1 MLKCKHDDTDCHLS
15 LVTTVLRVSEEVITD
30 PLMEFDKASGG
41 GGEQSDFTD
50 SEKSGGKEKREK
62 ILLGSSKKKDKEKK
76 KEKETRYNQ
85 LGAESSGDED
95 EGKKKKKAF
104 KLGPLAKKDKK
115 EKKDKDSETKEG
127 KEGKKKE
134 KKEKPKLKL
143 KKSHKGSS
151 EPDGGGGSVPESSLP
166 PVFGVALE
174 VAVERSRC
182 HDGINLPVV
191 VRECVDYI
199 EAEGLTVEGIYRSSG
214 VKSKITKLKAAYNSR
229 QTVKLASYE
238 PAVVASLLKLFLR
251 ELPGELYQPSV
262 QSPVSSIVV
271 ID

>member
-1 MLKCKHDDTDCHLS
+1 MD
-15 LVTTVLRVSEEVITD
+15 
-30 PLMEFDKASGG
+30 FDNPGSGG
-41 GGEQSDFTD
+41 GGWGGGGGGDDQSDFTD
-50 SEKSGGKEKREK
+50 SEKSGKEKREK

-85 LGAESSGDED
+85 LGAESSADED

-104 KLGPLAKKDKK
+104 KLGALAKKDKK
-115 EKKDKDSETKEG
+115 EKKDKEGDTKDG
-127 KEGKKKE
+127 KESKKKE

-143 KKSHKGSS
+143 KKSHKTDS
-151 EPDGGGGSVPESSLP
+151 EPDKTGGGGMETSRP
-166 PVFGVALE
+166 PVFGVSLDL
-174 VAVERSRC
+174 AVERSRC
-182 HDGINLPVV
+182 HDGIKLPVV

-229 QTVKLASYE
+229 QTVKLANYE

-251 ELPGELYQPSV
+251 ELPGE
-262 QSPVSSIVV
+262 
-271 ID
+271 

>member
-1 MLKCKHDDTDCHLS
+1 M
-15 LVTTVLRVSEEVITD
+15 
-30 PLMEFDKASGG
+30 
-41 GGEQSDFTD
+41 
-50 SEKSGGKEKREK
+50 
-62 ILLGSSKKKDKEKK
+62 
-76 KEKETRYNQ
+76 
-85 LGAESSGDED
+85 
-95 EGKKKKKAF
+95 KKKKKAF

-115 EKKDKDSETKEG
+115 EKKDKDKESETKEG

-151 EPDGGGGSVPESSLP
+151 EPDGGGGGGSVPESSSLP

-251 ELPGELYQPSV
+251 ELPGES
-262 QSPVSSIVV
+262 SSIIPSNVY
-271 ID
+271 

>member
-1 MLKCKHDDTDCHLS
+1 
-15 LVTTVLRVSEEVITD
+15 
-30 PLMEFDKASGG
+30 MEFDKAAGE
-41 GGEQSDFTD
+41 EQSDFTD

-85 LGAESSGDED
+85 LGAESSGEED

-104 KLGPLAKKDKK
+104 KLGALAKKDKK
-115 EKKDKDSETKEG
+115 EKKDKDKDSESKEV

-151 EPDGGGGSVPESSLP
+151 EPDGGGGGGSQAPESSRLP

-214 VKSKITKLKAAYNSR
+214 VKSKITKLKAAYNTR

-251 ELPGELYQPSV
+251 ELPGERSSV
-262 QSPVSSIVV
+262 VPSIVN
-271 ID
+271 